1 MINDLS
7 VRPKAQNKRADR
19 IFYTLLLVAFAFV
32 FASSMAERYRGV
44 ISLGAVISIVV
55 ALVIYN
61 RYMSGQYS
69 YEVMASSVDTP
80 LFIVRRTVGKKATTL
95 FNAELRTMVSVDVI
109 AEGDG
114 AGISREC
121 RSYNFCPTLGAVRR
135 ARITFKTRYEKTV
148 VLIEGSDEFFST
160 LSQYAAEARELFG
173 DEE

>member
-19 IFYTLLLVAFAFV
+19 IFYTLLLVAFAFI
-32 FASSMAERYRGV
+32 FASSLAERYRGV

-69 YEVMASSVDTP
+69 YDVVASCVDTP
-80 LFIVRRTVGKKATTL
+80 LFIVRRTVGKKTTTL
-95 FNAELRTMVSVDVI
+95 FNAELRTLAALDVI
-109 AEGDG
+109 AEGERADV
-114 AGISREC
+114 AGGSRK
-121 RSYNFCPTLGAVRR
+121 YNFCPTLDAVRR
-135 ARITFKTRYEKTV
+135 ARITFKTRYEETA

-160 LSQYAAEARELFG
+160 LSQYAAEARELLTD
-173 DEE
+173 DE